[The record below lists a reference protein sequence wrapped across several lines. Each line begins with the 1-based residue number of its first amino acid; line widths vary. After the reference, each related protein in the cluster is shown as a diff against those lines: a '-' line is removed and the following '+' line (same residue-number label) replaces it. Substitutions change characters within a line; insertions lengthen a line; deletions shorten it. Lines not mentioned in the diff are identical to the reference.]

1 MQVKRLS
8 RVLPGALLAS
18 LILLGGLLL
27 VFRYAVEKD
36 STGPENQR
44 FRVAMVGY
52 TDDPFLQMGL
62 SALQGFDNSR
72 LTLDIQLMESEQ
84 AREALSSGRIAA
96 YVEIPEGF
104 IEEARMG
111 NIMPLKFVSTTGAA
125 GLTSIVKDEV
135 TDVIAHVLHHSQK
148 GVYGMEHVVRDEGL
162 RLGDNMTRMALQY
175 TEYVLDRDKL
185 YAVEE
190 LGIADALGLE
200 GYLLCGLSV
209 LFLML
214 CCLPYG
220 TALIRKDMAL
230 QQMLRAG
237 GTSAFG
243 QAVAEFCAY
252 VLCLFTMALTLLLV
266 AKVFAGESFPL
277 FGVLLRAIPVVGMAA
292 AFSYMLCSLSS
303 GLTEGLLL
311 LFFSSLAMCFL
322 SGCLYPI
329 HMFPVSVQRAAS
341 WLPAGIARSLLAGC
355 ITETGGGLQALWLLL
370 YTGGFFA
377 VGYAVNARRI
387 KGVSR

>member
-1 MQVKRLS
+1 MQVKRLG

-27 VFRYAVEKD
+27 VFRLTVEKD

-62 SALQGFDNSR
+62 SALQGFDSSR
-72 LTLDIQLMESEQ
+72 LTLDIQLMEQEQ
-84 AREALSSGRIAA
+84 ARKALSSGQIAA

-104 IEEARMG
+104 IEAARVG

-125 GLTSIVKDEV
+125 GLTSIVKDEI
-135 TDVIAHVLHHSQK
+135 TGVISQVLHHSQK

-162 RLGDNMTRMALQY
+162 RLGDNMTVMALRY

-220 TALIRKDMAL
+220 ASLIRKDMAL
-230 QQMLRAG
+230 QQMLRAKG
-237 GTSAFG
+237 VSAFR
-243 QAVAEFCAY
+243 QTAAEFGAY
-252 VLCLFTMALTLLLV
+252 VIYLYIMVSVLLLG
-266 AKVFAGESFPL
+266 AKVFAGESFPFL
-277 FGVLLRAIPVVGMAA
+277 AVMLRAIPVVCMAA

-303 GLTEGLLL
+303 GLTGGLLL
-311 LFFSSLAMCFL
+311 LFFSSLAMCFV
-322 SGCLYPI
+322 SGCLYPVY
-329 HMFPVSVQRAAS
+329 MFPISLQQVAA
-341 WLPAGIARSLLAGC
+341 WLPAGIARSLLSGC
-355 ITETGGGLQALWLLL
+355 ITEAGGGLQTLWLLL

-377 VGYAVNARRI
+377 VGCVVNTHRI
-387 KGVSR
+387 KGVGR